1 MAKAKIVVST
11 KPGLDVKMEDLIK
24 GYHLDY
30 TDEADLRAQY
40 EEARKVWDEYY
51 VSAVDGFI
59 VLDNPKTYKD
69 ELYENAYDDLLTSL
83 QESEM

>member
-1 MAKAKIVVST
+1 MSKAKVIVST
-11 KPGLDVKMEDLIK
+11 KYGLDVKMEDLIK

-30 TDEADLRAQY
+30 TDEVDLRMQY

-51 VSAVDGFI
+51 VTAVDGFI

-69 ELYENAYDDLLTSL
+69 EQLEQLFIDL
-83 QESEM
+83 QESED